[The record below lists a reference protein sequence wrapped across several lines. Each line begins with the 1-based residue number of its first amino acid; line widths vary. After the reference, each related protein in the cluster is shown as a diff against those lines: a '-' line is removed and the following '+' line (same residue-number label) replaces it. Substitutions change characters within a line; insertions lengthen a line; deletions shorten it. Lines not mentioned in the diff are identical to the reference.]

1 MSVGGDSDKENNSL
15 AQPEKTAIAKVGTKP
30 RLSEN
35 RPIQNIS
42 NSNESEEFVDLDIA
56 PSQHDA
62 QAAVE
67 STTAA
72 AANTATEEAQLNEEK
87 KEKEK
92 ENNLDKSKMV
102 RLRKNLD
109 LDQLANSNGESSDDN
124 DDDLDFGETDSDKE
138 RQKRVNALKSKKVYS
153 AKVTLLYK
161 PLKSY
166 NN

>member
-1 MSVGGDSDKENNSL
+1 MSVGGDSDKENNSSV
-15 AQPEKTAIAKVGTKP
+15 QPEKTAVAKVGTKP

-35 RPIQNIS
+35 RPIQNIN

-56 PSQHDA
+56 PSQQDA
-62 QAAVE
+62 QTAVE
-67 STTAA
+67 LAT
-72 AANTATEEAQLNEEK
+72 ANTEAKEAPLNEEK

-92 ENNLDKSKMV
+92 NLDKSKMI

-138 RQKRVNALKSKKVYS
+138 RQKRVNALKSKKVDN
-153 AKVTLLYK
+153 VEITLLYK
-161 PLKSY
+161 SLKSY

>member
-1 MSVGGDSDKENNSL
+1 MSVGGDSDKENNSSV
-15 AQPEKTAIAKVGTKP
+15 QPEKTAVAKVGTKP

-35 RPIQNIS
+35 RPIQNI
-42 NSNESEEFVDLDIA
+42 NNTNESEEFVDLDIA

-67 STTAA
+67 STTTAA
-72 AANTATEEAQLNEEK
+72 TAAEEAPSNEEK
-87 KEKEK
+87 KEK

-124 DDDLDFGETDSDKE
+124 NDDLDFGETDSDKE
-138 RQKRVNALKSKKVYS
+138 RQKRVNALKSKKVDNV
-153 AKVTLLYK
+153 KIKLLYK
-161 PLKSY
+161 SLKSF
-166 NN
+166 N